1 VIKFSPIFYL
11 RIMKAIAVLIFVIAH
26 LLFSSFGTKPPAY
39 DVCVYGGTSAGV
51 IAAYT
56 AAKMGKRVI
65 LVEPGKHLGGLS
77 AGGLGYTDI
86 GNKYAITG
94 LAREFYRKIGKH
106 YGKFEKW
113 IFEPHVAEDIFKE
126 YARHVNIQVIYD
138 HRIIKANKSN
148 GVISQVV
155 LENSQSSSSA
165 SKTISAKMFI
175 DCSYEGDLMAMAGVS
190 YMVGRESNSLY
201 NETYNG
207 VQLMKGH
214 QFPDGVDP
222 YKIPGDPSSGLLWG
236 IDTAQLASKGTG
248 DKKVQA
254 YNYRICLT
262 NDPKNRVEIIMP
274 ETYDASKY
282 DLLVRLFQAQPEKKN
297 LNDYFIMSRMPHGKT
312 DINNRGGFST
322 DMIGMNHGYP
332 NASYQERLA
341 IIRQHDD
348 YTKGLLYFYG
358 HDPRVP
364 EALRDQML
372 QWGYPGDEYK
382 DNNNWSHQLYIRES
396 RRMLGEYVM
405 TQHNCQ
411 GREVITDGIGLAA
424 YTMDSHNCQRIVVNG
439 MVKNEGNV
447 EIGGFGPYPIS
458 YRAIIPR
465 KAECVNLYVP
475 VCLSA
480 SHIAYGSIRME
491 PVFMVLA
498 QSAAVAACMAIDEQQ
513 TIHDVDTKKLQALL
527 KKDPLM
533 DGSIP
538 DILVDN
544 DDSSS
549 IIINGKWKRL
559 TSEMDLGYT
568 GNYGPSLLMADTANA
583 LGNKVTF
590 LPLIP
595 VAGNYKVYSYFVKT
609 PKTSNKTRLVVN
621 DGKMSKDIIISKSEI
636 AIEGQT
642 SGEWVYLGNFLLPKG
657 KKSSVTITDKDA
669 DGTIVADAIL
679 LVHEK

>member
-1 VIKFSPIFYL
+1 MRTFT
-11 RIMKAIAVLIFVIAH
+11 VLIVALSYFLSV
-26 LLFSSFGTKPPAY
+26 SFQNKAPTY
-39 DVCVYGGTSAGV
+39 DLCIYGGTSAGV

-65 LVEPGKHLGGLS
+65 IIEPGKHLGGLS

-106 YGKFEKW
+106 YGKFEQW
-113 IFEPHVAEDIFKE
+113 IFEPHVAENLFKE
-126 YARHVNIQVIYD
+126 YIKHANILVMYD

-148 GVISQVV
+148 GSINGIVV
-155 LENSQSSSSA
+155 ENSTSTSLPDKA
-165 SKTISAKMFI
+165 ISAKMFI
-175 DCSYEGDLMAMAGVS
+175 DCSYEGDLMALAGVS
-190 YMVGRESNSLY
+190 YTLGRESNSTY

-222 YKIPGDPSSGLLWG
+222 YKIPGNPSSGWLWG
-236 IDTAQLASKGTG
+236 IDTIQLLPVGSG

-262 NDPKNRVEIIMP
+262 NDQRNKREITRP
-274 ETYDASKY
+274 ENYDSSKY
-282 DLLVRLFQAQPEKKN
+282 ELLLRLFQAQPAKRK
-297 LNDYFIMSRMPHGKT
+297 LDDYFIISKMPNRKT

-322 DMIGMNHGYP
+322 DMIGMNYGYP
-332 NASYQERLA
+332 EASYHGRKA
-341 IIRQHDD
+341 IIKRHDD

-358 HDPRVP
+358 HDSRVP
-364 EALRDQML
+364 KELRDQML
-372 QWGYPGDEYK
+372 QWGYPKDEYT
-382 DNNNWSHQLYIRES
+382 DNENWSHQLYIRES
-396 RRMLGEYVM
+396 RRMTGEYIM

-411 GREVITDGIGLAA
+411 GREVIKDGIGLAA
-424 YTMDSHNCQRIVVNG
+424 YTMDSHNCQRIVVKG

-465 KAECVNLYVP
+465 KEECNNLYVP

-498 QSAAVAACMAIDEQQ
+498 QSAAIAACMAIDQKKTVHE
-513 TIHDVDTKKLQALL
+513 VDINKLQAHL

-533 DGSIP
+533 DGTLP

-544 DDSSS
+544 DDSSAVFIS
-549 IIINGKWKRL
+549 GKWKRL
-559 TSEMDLGYT
+559 TSEMALGYI

-583 LGNKVTF
+583 FESDVTF
-590 LPLIP
+590 IPLIP
-595 VAGNYKVYSYFVKT
+595 VTGRYKIFSYFVKT
-609 PKTSNKTRLVVN
+609 AKTSTTTNIQVDDGRRTKEIRINKA
-621 DGKMSKDIIISKSEI
+621 DI

-657 KKSSVTITDKDA
+657 KKSRVTITDADA